1 MTGLADDRAGW
12 LQAIDRAFEMAVEKT
27 AIKVH
32 FNAASLEFTK
42 IH

>member
-12 LQAIDRAFEMAVEKT
+12 LQAIEMAVEKT